1 MFLKRGRITENSSK
15 TKHKILL
22 LGFFFFVFLLL
33 FFVFFFNFLFC
44 FAFHGRLNQVPLS
57 TPIQNTIKMNNE
69 NLTWVSKMPES
80 MKN

>member
-22 LGFFFFVFLLL
+22 LGFFFC
-33 FFVFFFNFLFC
+33 FFVVVFCFFLNFLFC

>member
-1 MFLKRGRITENSSK
+1 MHFGVFMFEFCCW
-15 TKHKILL
+15 
-22 LGFFFFVFLLL
+22 GFFFVVVFC
-33 FFVFFFNFLFC
+33 FFFNFLFC